1 MFSKKKPLVSL
12 PKKMVEICVPNIKN
26 ATSGHFFYDPNED
39 IHFFPKE
46 HITFLESVM
55 AVSKT
60 IHAGVNIGRIIKTDV
75 IPHHA
80 LALALDKGENLQQLE
95 LNKELSLA
103 FLQKSLHE
111 IPESPKGWLLVTYA
125 GLGLGW
131 IKNLGNRINNYLPN
145 EAKIRMDIS

>member
-1 MFSKKKPLVSL
+1 
-12 PKKMVEICVPNIKN
+12 
-26 ATSGHFFYDPNED
+26 
-39 IHFFPKE
+39 
-46 HITFLESVM
+46 
-55 AVSKT
+55 
-60 IHAGVNIGRIIKTDV
+60 
-75 IPHHA
+75 

-111 IPESPKGWLLVTYA
+111 IPESPKGWLLITYA